1 MSGGGPWTPQHKKK
15 VDASGRRLPNAS
27 AECGDDR
34 SSSSTSIGSTLSL
47 FLCVR
52 FCCCCF
58 SYVTNWKSDSVKCFC
73 FVFFL
78 CVCKSDDLSGQFVYK
93 RKKHFSWFL
102 GFTFVTIGPIVP
114 TFAPT
119 KKSIDGHGSDHTIRP
134 IKKRDHRFCSSIKIE
149 RASHR
154 SEKKTVKLAK
164 TEGRLRSLSIDLG
177 LRQHH
182 R

>member
-1 MSGGGPWTPQHKKK
+1 M
-15 VDASGRRLPNAS
+15 L
-27 AECGDDR
+27 
-34 SSSSTSIGSTLSL
+34 L
-47 FLCVR
+47 
-52 FCCCCF
+52 
-58 SYVTNWKSDSVKCFC
+58 FC
-73 FVFFL
+73 FFV